1 MKILSFTHPNVIPN
15 LYDFLF
21 SVEHKIK
28 YFKSLYLL
36 FLDTSDF
43 QCMEKNKF
51 LKISSLIK
59 RVARFS
65 FLGEIKTL
73 NHYIDI

>member
-15 LYDFLF
+15 LYDFLS

-43 QCMEKNKF
+43 QCMEKNKIPQNIF
-51 LKISSLIK
+51 FNQEGGKIFIFGRNKKS
-59 RVARFS
+59 
-65 FLGEIKTL
+65 
-73 NHYIDI
+73 

>member
-43 QCMEKNKF
+43 QCMEKN
-51 LKISSLIK
+51 
-59 RVARFS
+59 
-65 FLGEIKTL
+65 
-73 NHYIDI
+73 